1 MPLGSFGPLCVLL
14 EMQRSKSM
22 NSLIRKI
29 LTENGGAYIH
39 DLYSC
44 IQLHKYIR
52 TFDEVLGRLA
62 EHGQAQAI
70 HEIDFSA
77 RTDSHA
83 TPAHELAVHNCTRG
97 RNNRSH
103 GHGVAS
109 AVPETPETVSWR
121 QGNETNLPK
130 QKQLDFVA
138 TSMKPNTD
146 CSNSI
151 FRTGNCDS

>member
-1 MPLGSFGPLCVLL
+1 
-14 EMQRSKSM
+14 M

-29 LTENGGAYIH
+29 LTENGGAYVH
-39 DLYSC
+39 DLYGC
-44 IQLHKYIR
+44 IQLQQYIR
-52 TFDEVLGRLA
+52 TFDEVLVWLA
-62 EHGQAQAI
+62 EWQQAQAI
-70 HEIDFSA
+70 HGDDASA
-77 RTDSHA
+77 RTHSHTTA
-83 TPAHELAVHNCTRG
+83 AHELAMHNCTRG

-109 AVPETPETVSWR
+109 AVPETPETVAWR

-151 FRTGNCDS
+151 FRTGNFDS